1 MSISFAFYFL
11 FDMLRREHLSFI
23 VYLFLYL
30 SFIVSF
36 VFLVILE
43 MMKEECNEIAFECWT
58 YDNMNL
64 QRLIILTL
72 GLAMVTCDLD

>member
-1 MSISFAFYFL
+1 ME
-11 FDMLRREHLSFI
+11 D
-23 VYLFLYL
+23 
-30 SFIVSF
+30 
-36 VFLVILE
+36 
-43 MMKEECNEIAFECWT
+43 ECNEIAFECWT